1 MFIRACRQF
10 DGAQFINSYSC
21 YSTTFSFPLSLSHS
35 HDILKVAIFH
45 FANCN
50 QPRNYS
56 SSDSLRYETDENIFI
71 ASTFGNKTST
81 NGNFIKFM
89 KQSAFFS
96 VLLNQQ
102 ESARNFC
109 SLSLCFFFL
118 KNSLKIMDEFNEKK
132 N

>member
-1 MFIRACRQF
+1 MHAGNLMALNLLIHILVIQQLFP
-10 DGAQFINSYSC
+10 
-21 YSTTFSFPLSLSHS
+21 SFFASLTHA

-56 SSDSLRYETDENIFI
+56 SSDSHLDMKAMKNIFI
-71 ASTFGNKTST
+71 APTFGNEAST

-109 SLSLCFFFL
+109 SLSLFTFFSEELFE
-118 KNSLKIMDEFNEKK
+118 NHG
-132 N
+132 

>member
-1 MFIRACRQF
+1 MRMWIRACRQF

-21 YSTTFSFPLSLSHS
+21 YSTTFPSLFASLTHA
-35 HDILKVAIFH
+35 HDILKVAIF
-45 FANCN
+45 FFFYCN

-56 SSDSLRYETDENIFI
+56 SSDSHLDMKAMKNIFI
-71 ASTFGNKTST
+71 APTFGNKAST

-109 SLSLCFFFL
+109 SLSLFYFF
-118 KNSLKIMDEFNEKK
+118 
-132 N
+132 